1 LEYFKVS
8 LRFWAQCN
16 LDDVMDNLTHAV
28 LGLSAGVVVARK
40 GGSLSAAA
48 VAAFLAAEI
57 PDIDVFIRSV
67 DDPLASFRWHRHF
80 THSFSFMPIWAVVC
94 AGFTAWFF
102 KWINKPGINW
112 RELMIPALAGS
123 LTHLLCDGC
132 TSYGTMLLW
141 PFNEIRYAWDCLPI
155 IDIFATLPLL
165 VLTIIAL
172 AKSSK
177 KIAAVGLIWFCSY
190 AGLGIYQHARAEK
203 SLRVWLNQ
211 QKISPERLAVKPTIS
226 NLILWRGVWLH
237 EGQWQVAAVRV
248 MPFTN
253 TLIAPGEKRLAWTLS
268 SVGNPPPGSEGEKL
282 ITDFTRF
289 TQGWNAY
296 SMEASGI
303 LIGDIRFAMLPD
315 STRSLWS
322 VYYGKK
328 DKSYPGLDSA
338 DVIMDRKIK
347 EADWAHLKDLLLGD
361 DKNYQKVN

>member
-1 LEYFKVS
+1 VS

>member
-1 LEYFKVS
+1 MS

-40 GGSLSAAA
+40 GGSLPAAA

-112 RELMIPALAGS
+112 RELIIPALAGS

-248 MPFTN
+248 MPFTD

-338 DVIMDRKIK
+338 DVIMDRKIQ
-347 EADWAHLKDLLLGD
+347 EADWAHLKDLLLGE
-361 DKNYQKVN
+361 DKNYQKIN

>member
-1 LEYFKVS
+1 
-8 LRFWAQCN
+8 
-16 LDDVMDNLTHAV
+16 MDNLTHAA

-40 GGSLSAAA
+40 GGSLPAAA

-57 PDIDVFIRSV
+57 PDIDVFIRSA
-67 DDPLASFRWHRHF
+67 DDPLSSFRWHRHF
-80 THSFSFMPIWAVVC
+80 THSFSFMPIWAIVC
-94 AGFTAWFF
+94 AGFTAWLF

-112 RELMIPALAGS
+112 KELIIPSFVGA

-155 IDIFATLPLL
+155 VDLFATLPLL
-165 VLTIIAL
+165 ILTIIAL
-172 AKSSK
+172 RKSSK
-177 KIAAVGLIWFCSY
+177 KIAAFGLIWFCSY

-203 SLRVWLNQ
+203 SLRAWLNE

-237 EGQWQVAAVRV
+237 EGEWQVAAVRV
-248 MPFTN
+248 VPFTD
-253 TLIAPGEKRLAWTLS
+253 TLIAPGEKRLAWTLNS
-268 SVGNPPPGSEGEKL
+268 AGNPPPGSESEKM
-282 ITDFTRF
+282 IKDFTRF

-296 SMEASGI
+296 SIKESGI

-315 STRSLWS
+315 SARSLWS
-322 VYYGKK
+322 VYYGAK
-328 DKSYPGLDSA
+328 DKSYPGSQVA
-338 DVIMDRKIK
+338 DVIMDRQVK
-347 EADWAHLKDLLLGD
+347 EADWTHLKDLLLGK